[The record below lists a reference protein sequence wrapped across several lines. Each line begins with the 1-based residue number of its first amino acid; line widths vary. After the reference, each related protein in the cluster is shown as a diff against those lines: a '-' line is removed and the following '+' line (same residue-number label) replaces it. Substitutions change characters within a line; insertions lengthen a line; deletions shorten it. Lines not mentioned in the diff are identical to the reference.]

1 MLQKNRIRKLPKDV
15 ADKIA
20 AGEVVDRPVSI
31 VKELVENSIDA
42 GATSITVEIRRGGK
56 EYIRVTDDGCGIPK
70 EDLRL
75 AFLRHATSKIVDE
88 NDLFNINT
96 LGFRGEAL
104 ASIAAVSRLE
114 IITKTINVKIGSR
127 LQIEGGN
134 IIGEGDTGCP
144 DGTTV
149 IVTDL
154 FFNTP
159 ARKKFMKQDRTES
172 ALIIDFVSKIALAYP
187 NIKIRLINN
196 RSTLFSTRGK
206 GNIHE
211 NILIIY
217 SKEIGDKLIEVNNQ
231 EGDYQIKAYISPLD
245 LNRSNRKSQVFFL
258 NGRQIDSKVLDK
270 AVRDAYK
277 DILPEGRFLIVF
289 IFLTLDPRDLDVNI
303 HPNKKEVKFNDSEK
317 VQSFV
322 VNSIQSALYSKSSL
336 PEIKPKHMYTEKV
349 KEINRD
355 YEQVDIKTLL
365 SNRQQ
370 ADNIICKTEES
381 KELKLSEINI
391 TETIFGTYITGFDED
406 NFYLIDQHAAHER
419 VFYEKLMELMEHK
432 NSDSQLIISP
442 FVIDFPLAIKAQ
454 LPNCIVKLREMGY
467 VLEEFGPRSYIVKAI
482 PSFMNL
488 SEARIF
494 LDDFMDQIG
503 TNVDNRNVDKI
514 IINACKSA
522 VKANDSLTLEEVK
535 ELINDLVKT
544 KNPLTC
550 PHGRPTLINLSKYE
564 IEKMFKRV

>member
-159 ARKKFMKQDRTES
+159 ARKKFMKQDGTES

-245 LNRSNRKSQVFFL
+245 LNRSNRKSQVFFV
-258 NGRQIDSKVLDK
+258 NGRQIESKVLDK
-270 AVRDAYK
+270 AVSEAYK
-277 DILPEGRFLIVF
+277 ERLPEGRFPIVF

-303 HPNKKEVKFNDSEK
+303 HPNKKEVKFYDSEK

-391 TETIFGTYITGFDED
+391 TGTIFGTYITGFDED

-535 ELINDLVKT
+535 ELINDLIKT
-544 KNPLTC
+544 ENPLTC
-550 PHGRPTLINLSKYE
+550 PHGRPTLIKLSKYE